1 MSHKLKPV
9 VTQRLETFVMDSC
22 GWWGKFCQF
31 LWCLPSADSMI
42 LVVDTLKRT
51 VFVPYLG
58 AVQGRHD

>member
-22 GWWGKFCQF
+22 EWWGGFCQF
-31 LWCLPSADSMI
+31 LWCLLSADSMI

-51 VFVPYLG
+51 VSVPYLG